1 MKKILLILT
10 KNTTTKRLL
19 LILLC
24 FPMIGLGQSDK
35 KIKKIYGGTPTANEN
50 MSWQEDATPNEKY
63 IGVVQIDSTISASDV
78 IEAFMITFQP
88 LQDANIMTKQMRNNN
103 AFGAIASSMSGDY
116 KSMNDFTKSGDADS
130 RRQNQ
135 ARSSWTVQFIDGVR
149 ISRFYY
155 NVSVQVRSGRYKL
168 TVIPAGTSGYAN
180 DHIQT
185 EWSQIFKK
193 NGEVKSIYSKY
204 YNQMKI
210 KLAYTIDQ
218 WINSV
223 DGHLIGDGNDEW

>member
-1 MKKILLILT
+1 MKK
-10 KNTTTKRLL
+10 LL

-24 FPMIGLGQSDK
+24 LPMIGFGQSDK
-35 KIKKIYGGTPTANEN
+35 KLIKTYGGIPTANEN
-50 MSWQEDATPNEKY
+50 MNWEEDRTPNEKY
-63 IGVVQIDSTISASDV
+63 IGVIQIDSTISPSAV

-103 AFGAIASSMSGDY
+103 AFGSVASAMSGDY
-116 KSMNDFTKSGDADS
+116 KSMDDFSKTGDADS

-185 EWSQIFKK
+185 EWSQLFKK
-193 NGEVKSIYSKY
+193 NGEVKSLYSKY

-218 WINSV
+218 WIDNV
-223 DGHLIGDGNDEW
+223 DKHLIMDGDDSW

>member
-1 MKKILLILT
+1 MKK
-10 KNTTTKRLL
+10 LL

-24 FPMIGLGQSDK
+24 IPMIGFGQSDK
-35 KIKKIYGGTPTANEN
+35 KIKKTYGGMPTANEN
-50 MSWQEDATPNEKY
+50 MSWEENTTPDEKY
-63 IGVVQIDSTISASDV
+63 IGVFQIDSTISASEV

-103 AFGAIASSMSGDY
+103 AFGPVASALIFSQKMI
-116 KSMNDFTKSGDADS
+116 NFQFTENGDADS
-130 RRQNQ
+130 RSQNQ
-135 ARSSWTVQFIDGVR
+135 ALSSWTVQFIDGVR

-185 EWSQIFKK
+185 EWSQLFKK
-193 NGEVKSIYSKY
+193 NGEVKSLYSKY

-218 WINSV
+218 WIDNV
-223 DGHLIGDGNDEW
+223 DEHLIKDGDDSW

>member
-1 MKKILLILT
+1 MKK
-10 KNTTTKRLL
+10 LL

-24 FPMIGLGQSDK
+24 LPIIGFGQNEK
-35 KIKKIYGGTPTANEN
+35 KIKKIYGGIPTANEN
-50 MSWQEDATPNEKY
+50 MSWQENTTPNEKY
-63 IGVVQIDSTISASDV
+63 IGVIQIDSTISPSAV

-103 AFGAIASSMSGDY
+103 TFGAIASSMSGNY
-116 KSMNDFTKSGDADS
+116 KSMDDFTKAGEADS

-149 ISRFYY
+149 LSRFYY
-155 NVSVQVRSGRYKL
+155 NVSVQVKNGRYKL

-185 EWSQIFKK
+185 KWSQMFK
-193 NGEVKSIYSKY
+193 NGKLKSIYSKY
-204 YNQMKI
+204 YDQMKI

-218 WINSV
+218 WIGNV
-223 DGHLIGDGNDEW
+223 DENLIGDVNDDW

>member
-1 MKKILLILT
+1 MKK
-10 KNTTTKRLL
+10 LL

-24 FPMIGLGQSDK
+24 LPIIGFGQSDK
-35 KIKKIYGGTPTANEN
+35 KIQKTYGGMPTANEN
-50 MSWQEDATPNEKY
+50 MSWEENTTPDEKY
-63 IGVVQIDSTISASDV
+63 IGVFQIDSTISASEV

-103 AFGAIASSMSGDY
+103 AFGSVASAMSGDY
-116 KSMNDFTKSGDADS
+116 KSMDDFSKTGDADS

-168 TVIPAGTSGYAN
+168 TVIPSGTSGYAN
-180 DHIQT
+180 DHIQQQ
-185 EWSQIFKK
+185 WSQLFKK
-193 NGEVKSIYSKY
+193 NGEVKSLYSKY

-218 WINSV
+218 WINNV
-223 DGHLIGDGNDEW
+223 DEHLTKDGDGSW

>member
-1 MKKILLILT
+1 MKK
-10 KNTTTKRLL
+10 LL

-24 FPMIGLGQSDK
+24 LPFIGFGQSDK
-35 KIKKIYGGTPTANEN
+35 KLIKTYGGIPTANEN
-50 MSWQEDATPNEKY
+50 MNWEEDRTPNEKY
-63 IGVVQIDSTISASDV
+63 IGVIQIDSTISNSEV

-88 LQDANIMTKQMRNNN
+88 LQDANIMTRQMRNNN
-103 AFGAIASSMSGDY
+103 TFGAIASGISGDY
-116 KSMNDFTKSGDADS
+116 NSVNDFNKAGEAGS

-155 NVSVQVRSGRYKL
+155 NVSVQVRDGRYKL
-168 TVIPAGTSGYAN
+168 TVIPSGTSGYAN

-185 EWSQIFKK
+185 EWNQMFKK
-193 NGEVKSIYSKY
+193 GKVRKLYSKY
-204 YNQMKI
+204 YDQMKI

-218 WINSV
+218 WINNV
-223 DGHLIGDGNDEW
+223 DEHLNKEGDDSW

>member
-1 MKKILLILT
+1 MKK
-10 KNTTTKRLL
+10 LL

-24 FPMIGLGQSDK
+24 VPLIGVGQDDK
-35 KIKKIYGGTPTANEN
+35 KLKKIYGGIPTANEN
-50 MSWQEDATPNEKY
+50 MSWEENTTSNEKY
-63 IGVVQIDSTISASDV
+63 IGVIQIDSTISASEV
-78 IEAFMITFQP
+78 IEAFMMTFQP

-103 AFGAIASSMSGDY
+103 TFGAIASTISGDY
-116 KSMNDFTKSGDADS
+116 KSMEDFTKAGDADS

-155 NVSVQVRSGRYKL
+155 NVNVQARNGRYKL

-180 DHIQT
+180 DHIQN
-185 EWSQIFKK
+185 EWSQMFK
-193 NGEVKSIYSKY
+193 NGKVKSIYSKY
-204 YNQMKI
+204 YDQMKI

-218 WINSV
+218 WINNV
-223 DGHLIGDGNDEW
+223 DEYLIEDGNDDW